1 MARKHSANATLWANK
16 ICAGEREFEE
26 TPARL
31 KEEVKKI
38 LIERGFLKEETTE
51 TDNPTTEESGNTSTD
66 ETSKSE

>member
-1 MARKHSANATLWANK
+1 MAKKHTAISTLWANK
-16 ICAGEREFEE
+16 ICAGEKEFEE

-31 KEEVKKI
+31 KEEVKEI

-51 TDNPTTEESGNTSTD
+51 TDNNSTEESEKTSTD